1 MPDQL
6 PDPLVADFAHRVA
19 TRDEP
24 PPYVPPRQD
33 RTAIEQRLDY
43 ALLNDA
49 GVRLRNRR
57 HTTVQLLL
65 ALLPHEQQT
74 GTQLAHATGVA
85 HPTAVQALQKLVAA
99 GLLSYQKTG
108 RHRHFRIT
116 RAGQDWLLPLLIGE
130 PAPTA

>member
-6 PDPLVADFAHRVA
+6 PDPLVADFARRVA

-33 RTAIEQRLDY
+33 RAAIEERLDH
-43 ALLNDA
+43 ALLRDV

-74 GTQLAHATGVA
+74 GVQLADAIGVA
-85 HPTAVQALQKLVAA
+85 RPTAVQALQKLVAA
-99 GLLSYQKTG
+99 GLLDYPKTG

-116 RAGQDWLLPLLIGE
+116 RAGQDWLLPLLTGE
-130 PAPTA
+130 TGPAA